1 METYSIGKEAE
12 CNGWNMSEFLYMKP
26 PLDAH
31 NYRLTKGEGCGR
43 PHPPMQIRSG
53 ATSWLGIKLE
63 IKTNR
68 RNTFLDDLIFEIQ
81 ILKTRPNI
89 EVSKNDTHVC

>member
-1 METYSIGKEAE
+1 MGFRPINKQTSEPASLKHISMETYWNGKEAE
-12 CNGWNMSEFLYMKP
+12 SNGRNTSEFLYMKP

-31 NYRLTKGEGCGR
+31 NYRRTGVDSPL
-43 PHPPMQIRSG
+43 MQIRSG

-68 RNTFLDDLIFEIQ
+68 RNTSRDG
-81 ILKTRPNI
+81 
-89 EVSKNDTHVC
+89 VW